1 MPAES
6 LVQNLS
12 KNQSLKLVAIESNR
26 KNRESSRRIAE
37 QQDGCVFAAGLRERE
52 QKRERK
58 KVGGGGGDWKGSREI
73 LEVFAGMA
81 RAIVGVMGV
90 EKATSKMGVF
100 CQGLKD
106 AQKTTQWRSV
116 NGNGLLIS
124 SFEKSFTVLYKVGFL
139 WKLCRKSETTSRR
152 MKG

>member
-26 KNRESSRRIAE
+26 KNRESRRRIAE

-58 KVGGGGGDWKGSREI
+58 KVGGGR
-73 LEVFAGMA
+73 LEGEQ
-81 RAIVGVMGV
+81 RD
-90 EKATSKMGVF
+90 S
-100 CQGLKD
+100 
-106 AQKTTQWRSV
+106 
-116 NGNGLLIS
+116 
-124 SFEKSFTVLYKVGFL
+124 
-139 WKLCRKSETTSRR
+139 
-152 MKG
+152 